1 MIATFARV
9 LIGFALASLTAGL
22 VQVLFVMSPVQM
34 VQLPTQ
40 AFQERAAQAGVL
52 SLLAATHAAIF
63 AAAFALIAAG
73 IGEWMRIRS
82 LAYYV
87 ATGAII
93 AALGFSAQLAS
104 EVAGQP
110 TIFNNYAIAAFITSG
125 ALAGLVYWLVAGRYA
140 GRREAP
146 DRVDGAEPDT
156 SLQNL
161 EEAPRTWRNRPRI
174 IIEDPVAPGSVANKK
189 ATLAE
194 RIAEREEKRAV
205 DVGKAVASGA
215 KPSEPMTGPT
225 TESDRKSESAV
236 SSRSN
241 PNEVNV
247 LAPKRS

>member
-34 VQLPTQ
+34 AQLPTQ
-40 AFQERAAQAGVL
+40 VFQERAAQAGVL

-73 IGEWMRIRS
+73 IGEWMRVHA

-125 ALAGLVYWLVAGRYA
+125 ALAGFVYWLVAGRYA
-140 GRREAP
+140 GGRNP
-146 DRVDGAEPDT
+146 SDRADGGPEPVT
-156 SLQNL
+156 SAQNPS
-161 EEAPRTWRNRPRI
+161 EAPRTWRNRPRI
-174 IIEDPVAPGSVANKK
+174 IIEDPVAPGSIANKK

-194 RIAEREEKRAV
+194 RIAEREEKRAA
-205 DVGKAVASGA
+205 DAGDGA
-215 KPSEPMTGPT
+215 EPSKPMTEGRE
-225 TESDRKSESAV
+225 TEATRKPESAV
-236 SSRSN
+236 SSRIK
-241 PNEVNV
+241 PNEINV
-247 LAPKRS
+247 LAPKRH

>member
-22 VQVLFVMSPVQM
+22 VQVLFVMSPIQM
-34 VQLPTQ
+34 VQLPSQ
-40 AFQERAAQAGVL
+40 AFLERAAQAGVL
-52 SLLAATHAAIF
+52 ALLAATHAAIF
-63 AAAFALIAAG
+63 AAAFALIATG
-73 IGEWMRIRS
+73 IGEWMRVRS

-110 TIFNNYAIAAFITSG
+110 TIFNTYAIAAFVTSG
-125 ALAGLVYWLVAGRYA
+125 ALAGLVYWLAAGRYA
-140 GRREAP
+140 GGREAP
-146 DRVDGAEPDT
+146 DRIDGAEPAQD
-156 SLQNL
+156 L

-174 IIEDPVAPGSVANKK
+174 VIEDPVAPGSVANKK

-194 RIAEREEKRAV
+194 RIAEREEKRAA
-205 DVGKAVASGA
+205 DVGKAVALGGEPSKPTSGHN
-215 KPSEPMTGPT
+215 
-225 TESDRKSESAV
+225 TEGDRKSEAAV
-236 SSRSN
+236 SSRPN